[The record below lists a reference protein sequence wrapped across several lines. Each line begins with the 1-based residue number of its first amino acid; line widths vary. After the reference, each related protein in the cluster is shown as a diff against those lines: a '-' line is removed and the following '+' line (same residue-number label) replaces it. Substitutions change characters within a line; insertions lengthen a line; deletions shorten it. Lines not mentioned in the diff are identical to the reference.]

1 MSNQREQA
9 DAFLAQM
16 DQFANMMKQSIG
28 VPVLLDQKTGV
39 ALWWDQREIK
49 LRFVISVEKIRKFF
63 EALSEGKLLATKCKK
78 SGKIL
83 FPPQVDCPDD
93 PEDEVEWIELPREG
107 ELVTWTVIYVK
118 PYSFGHYNDYTV
130 GIAKLTN
137 GVQILAWVR
146 ETDPSKL
153 KVGQKVKI
161 EIVKRE
167 PEGYLTYEIVPVQE

>member
-93 PEDEVEWIELPREG
+93 PEDEVEWVELPKEG